1 MDEMIKMLDM
11 IAHSIGG
18 EWKDHVLFENTSNN
32 PMLDAY
38 NEGVKAMAKQAC
50 GLIMAIRDGKILLKE
65 TKEDGCTISIEKA
78 GDL

>member
-11 IAHSIGG
+11 IAHSICG
-18 EWKDHVLFENTSNN
+18 EWKDHVLVENTSDN
-32 PMLDAY
+32 PMFDAY

-65 TKEDGCTISIEKA
+65 TQDVGHTVTIEEV
-78 GDL
+78 GEE

>member
-1 MDEMIKMLDM
+1 MDGIIKMLDM
-11 IAHSIGG
+11 IAHKIGG
-18 EWKDHVLFENTSNN
+18 EWKDYVLFENTSDN

-38 NEGVKAMAKQAC
+38 NEGVKAMAKQTC